1 MTQSSLAIRT
11 CDGPSARWP
20 WRMGGPAASPFQE
33 ACTSVETRKLI
44 AIEYR
49 VVLTLVS
56 STSPLINGWSARLDV
71 RSKKVLELPY
81 IPQRPPKEGHSVK
94 VRSEGPFAGSFGKRW
109 CPIDAKLGHS
119 DHWIIMV
126 SRSRWACW
134 VVTNGRKTSWRRNQL
149 MSAFDPKRTFNSWKL
164 NLLVTR
170 RGD

>member
-1 MTQSSLAIRT
+1 MTQSPLAIRT

-71 RSKKVLELPY
+71 RSKKFLSFPIFPNAHPKKVIRLRCVRKVPSPVAMRIGL
-81 IPQRPPKEGHSVK
+81 ISALQLPQRSGM
-94 VRSEGPFAGSFGKRW
+94 RTRGLRGPTDHGPI
-109 CPIDAKLGHS
+109 CPLPTHCGTRTHL
-119 DHWIIMV
+119 HWE
-126 SRSRWACW
+126 RLTLAAAD
-134 VVTNGRKTSWRRNQL
+134 GL
-149 MSAFDPKRTFNSWKL
+149 
-164 NLLVTR
+164 
-170 RGD
+170 